1 MTALE
6 LLTTLRDRG
15 VRLTPN
21 VTTVRVE
28 APAGVLT
35 DVLRA
40 AIRTHKTVL
49 LDLLEAFEERR
60 GDHGIRGWY
69 VLCRGRSA
77 GLVLCQWRVCV

>member
-28 APAGVLT
+28 APAG
-35 DVLRA
+35 
-40 AIRTHKTVL
+40 
-49 LDLLEAFEERR
+49 
-60 GDHGIRGWY
+60 GDSDPQDR
-69 VLCRGRSA
+69 VTRPARS
-77 GLVLCQWRVCV
+77 L